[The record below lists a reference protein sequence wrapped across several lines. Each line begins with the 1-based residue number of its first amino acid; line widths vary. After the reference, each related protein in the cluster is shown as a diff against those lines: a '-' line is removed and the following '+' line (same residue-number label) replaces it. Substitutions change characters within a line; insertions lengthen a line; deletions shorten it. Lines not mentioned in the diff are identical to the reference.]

1 MALEPCRIAEPH
13 RTSVV
18 FVARIHCLLF
28 WALSFFTASRSRF
41 RPMHSQRIQRFAG
54 KFALQKNL
62 EHSRCS
68 THFRTLLKAFKSWC
82 TTCLRARSVVKSQ
95 RSEPV
100 TCDCS
105 PLDVRSAS
113 CTPFLVH
120 LSRVQTLH
128 VCQFQP
134 APARMTPA
142 CHLERIDRYRGES
155 SFACTHTCTHK
166 CTQLHTTAHKCT
178 QMHKCTNAQM
188 HTNAHKCTQMHTN
201 AHTNAQM
208 HKCTHK
214 CTNAQMHARTLRS
227 CRRITSATFACYSI
241 TSVFDGG
248 GSLLRTRR
256 SNMLTSEQTQ
266 HRPATADARALQSSW
281 PVARGEQPVR
291 LSGPLRTLPKP
302 L

>member
-28 WALSFFTASRSRF
+28 WALRFFTASRSRF

-82 TTCLRARSVVKSQ
+82 TTCLRARLLVKSQ

-155 SFACTHTCTHK
+155 SFACTHTCTNAHTNAHK
-166 CTQLHTTAHKCT
+166 CTQLHTTAHNCTQLHTTAHKCT
-178 QMHKCTNAQM
+178 NAQMHKC
-188 HTNAHKCTQMHTN
+188 TNAHKCTQMHTN
-201 AHTNAQM
+201 AHKCTQLHTNA
-208 HKCTHK
+208 HKCT
-214 CTNAQMHARTLRS
+214 QMHA
-227 CRRITSATFACYSI
+227 
-241 TSVFDGG
+241 
-248 GSLLRTRR
+248 
-256 SNMLTSEQTQ
+256 
-266 HRPATADARALQSSW
+266 
-281 PVARGEQPVR
+281 
-291 LSGPLRTLPKP
+291 
-302 L
+302 

>member
-28 WALSFFTASRSRF
+28 WALGFFTTSRSRF

-82 TTCLRARSVVKSQ
+82 TTCLRARLLVKSQ

-113 CTPFLVH
+113 CTLFLVH

-155 SFACTHTCTHK
+155 SFACTHK
-166 CTQLHTTAHKCT
+166 C
-178 QMHKCTNAQM
+178 
-188 HTNAHKCTQMHTN
+188 TNAHKCTQMHTN

-208 HKCTHK
+208 HTNAHKCTQMHTQMHK
-214 CTNAQMHARTLRS
+214 CTNACTNSTLLSKDHECNLCMLQHHVSFRWRRFIAPNASQQHAHL
-227 CRRITSATFACYSI
+227 
-241 TSVFDGG
+241 
-248 GSLLRTRR
+248 
-256 SNMLTSEQTQ
+256 
-266 HRPATADARALQSSW
+266 
-281 PVARGEQPVR
+281 
-291 LSGPLRTLPKP
+291 
-302 L
+302 